1 MTLTIN
7 IDEKKLQ
14 KVRSIVEREGK
25 SVEKALEDYLDNL
38 LQESLKSSTEGK
50 KENEEDYLSLKLSN
64 EMILQEL
71 TPNPTI
77 AKLQRIRELQNKAG
91 ITPRDDFNDKEDY
104 REYIIRKNA

>member
-14 KVRSIVEREGK
+14 KVRSIVEKEGK

-38 LQESLKSSTEGK
+38 LQESLESSTESK
-50 KENEEDYLSLKLSN
+50 KEDDYLSLKLSN